1 MQNTGKKKI
10 KKMKNS
16 LVIQGD
22 RIKILSILKTWTLTY
37 SPNPKTVF
45 SQEHGLWKWHK
56 LEQIRIFYTVNDKQ
70 GARHS
75 RSDRKHK
82 RSKGKWHS
90 YEQPLLRMWLFLNH
104 WTHYP
109 MGRPWT
115 LTPNTQNTGARDFKP
130 RKRY

>member
-1 MQNTGKKKI
+1 MKPSGLSCKTQEKKKI

-56 LEQIRIFYTVNDKQ
+56 LEQIRIFYTVNDKHRELAIQ
-70 GARHS
+70 EVTENIKDPKANGIAMNDHC
-75 RSDRKHK
+75 
-82 RSKGKWHS
+82 
-90 YEQPLLRMWLFLNH
+90 
-104 WTHYP
+104 
-109 MGRPWT
+109 
-115 LTPNTQNTGARDFKP
+115 
-130 RKRY
+130 